1 MEKKTKLYLLEFI
14 ILIVISSFDS
24 RLLLGLLWVFLHEIV
39 HVLVAKTFD
48 VNLDNIKISLTGASA
63 KFNTMD
69 DVSDRIKLLI
79 YLSGPLFNM
88 LMAIV
93 LMWIEIK
100 YGVKWLDESI
110 KMNIGLGVFNLFPA
124 YPLDGIRIY
133 EILIGK
139 KILYKKTKKI
149 CTNMSFI
156 FAGILMVLFFSTVYI
171 HKANFSLLLVAIL
184 ITYTTFIEKE
194 QSMYIL
200 MGDLIRKRQRLIK
213 DSYIE
218 NKNISIYY
226 KNSLIKILS
235 LVDRNKFNS
244 FFVLNEDFKLIGIV
258 YEDELIEALKK
269 YGNIT
274 LDEFIKLKKS
284 DK

>member
-1 MEKKTKLYLLEFI
+1 MNKRTKLYLLEFI
-14 ILIVISSFDS
+14 ILIVICSFDS
-24 RLLLGLLWVFLHEIV
+24 RLLLGVLWVFLHEIV
-39 HVLVAKTFD
+39 HILIAKTFG
-48 VNLDNIKISLTGASA
+48 VNLENIRIGVTGASA
-63 KFNTMD
+63 KLNSME

-79 YLSGPLFNM
+79 YLSGPLFNL

-93 LMWIEIK
+93 LMWIEITF
-100 YGVKWLDESI
+100 GIRGLDSSI

-156 FAGILMVLFFSTVYI
+156 FVVILTVLFFSTVYI

-194 QSMYIL
+194 QSMYML
-200 MGDLIRKRQRLIK
+200 MGNLIKKRERLIK

-218 NKNISIYY
+218 NKSISVYY
-226 KNSLIKILS
+226 KKNLVKILS
-235 LVDRNKFNS
+235 LVDRNRFSS
-244 FFVLNEDFKLIGIV
+244 FFVLDEDLKLIGIV
-258 YEDELIEALKK
+258 NENEIIEALKK

-274 LDEFIKLKKS
+274 LDELIKLKKS
-284 DK
+284 EE